1 MSATADAA
9 LEGGERLL
17 ECAAHAG
24 QVPVV
29 DETAV
34 ELAAQLAQDVDPVG
48 MPGPRRDGL
57 GRWGDDDPLDDL
69 DRGATRG
76 GRATLL
82 PRPVPAGRRAPLG
95 YRAAGARRD
104 RATAP
109 PACRRRLPSPPCAWS
124 ASIGVADGDGSCSTA
139 GRCDCWRRRRSRF
152 RWRARYSLL
161 PLLAMPRAS
170 EVTFRNSS
178 PRFACAWMH
187 QVCGLRIGLFSSRAE
202 SRWSKRSPREWRA
215 GSSAVGELQRPR
227 QPWRVGGTSS
237 RKSPVA
243 LQFHRRASTVSRPPP
258 NSQAPAGL
266 PWTRW
271 VAVSGR
277 RCGLR
282 GRPPPMRPS

>member
-1 MSATADAA
+1 LSPRPSGPEKSATADAA

-124 ASIGVADGDGSCSTA
+124 ALDRCGRRWWLLLDGRSLRLLATPAFALPLARAVLTAALAGHATSVRGDVQELVTTNCLRLDAPGVWAADRVVLQSRGVPLVEEESSGVARWFIGCWGAPAPETALARRRNVVQEISSCPPVPPTGVHRFAPATEQSGA
-139 GRCDCWRRRRSRF
+139 GR
-152 RWRARYSLL
+152 AALG
-161 PLLAMPRAS
+161 P
-170 EVTFRNSS
+170 
-178 PRFACAWMH
+178 
-187 QVCGLRIGLFSSRAE
+187 
-202 SRWSKRSPREWRA
+202 
-215 GSSAVGELQRPR
+215 GE
-227 QPWRVGGTSS
+227 
-237 RKSPVA
+237 
-243 LQFHRRASTVSRPPP
+243 
-258 NSQAPAGL
+258 
-266 PWTRW
+266 
-271 VAVSGR
+271 
-277 RCGLR
+277 
-282 GRPPPMRPS
+282 